1 MRLILTPEQ
10 EEAVQRMVDNPTKA
24 SLNASD
30 IGAGKTV
37 CTVETMLRLSV
48 QKSLVICPLGTRV
61 GWEKTLRGQG
71 WDGPILRIDSSKAGK
86 EAYAAALRGDRGV
99 YLVGREYFL
108 RPDWSKIKWDFVA
121 YDEIHKASNRDS
133 AGNKKLK
140 TVKTKYKMAISGTPF
155 GNKFINSWTVARWL
169 WGSPTIDPA
178 RSRWV
183 ADWCLTEYS
192 PFTAV
197 NVVGEKVPGA
207 FFNSLPCYIRLEA
220 QILDENGKEIEE
232 PLELKRHVELTPAQR
247 KMYDKLQQDMVV
259 WLDENPLVV
268 ELPVTLRTRLRQAT
282 LGELS
287 FDENGEINFAPDCKS
302 SKLDAL
308 KEILEDMEDE
318 PVLIL
323 TDSKRF
329 ARVVVRRISGA
340 AAWTGDTPQED
351 RETLLKTFGRKGGP
365 QYLVATIA
373 ALGEGVDMLQKVCNT
388 VVWLSRSDDQVMN
401 QQVLG
406 RLHRTGQMRRVR
418 SIDLVALETY
428 DDGQINGLLRQKLE
442 MRATLKKEEAS

>member
-1 MRLILTPEQ
+1 MRLTPYEDQEQ
-10 EEAVQRMVDNPTKA
+10 AIQQMVNNPTKA
-24 SLNASD
+24 ALLSSEIGSGKTLSAVETLLRLNAQ
-30 IGAGKTV
+30 V
-37 CTVETMLRLSV
+37 
-48 QKSLVICPLGTRV
+48 SLIICPLGTRV
-61 GWEKTLRGQG
+61 GWERTLKGQG
-71 WDGPILRIDSSKAGK
+71 WDGPVVRIDSSKAGK

-121 YDEIHKASNRDS
+121 YDEVHKASNRDS
-133 AGNKKLK
+133 AGAKKLK
-140 TVKTKYKMAISGTPF
+140 TLKTKYKMAISATF
-155 GNKFINSWTVARWL
+155 YGNKFINSWTVARWL

-183 ADWCLTEYS
+183 AEWCRTEYS

-207 FFNSLPCYIRLEA
+207 FVKSLPCYIQLEA
-220 QILDENGKEIEE
+220 KVVDENGKEIEE
-232 PLELKRHVELTPAQR
+232 PLELKRHVELTPSQR
-247 KMYDKLQQDMVV
+247 KTYDKLQQDMVV

-268 ELPVTLRTRLRQAT
+268 ELPVILRTRLRQAT

-329 ARVVVRRISGA
+329 ARVVVQRIKDA
-340 AAWTGDTPQED
+340 AAWTGDTSQED
-351 RETLLKTFGRKGGP
+351 REALLKTFGRKGGP

-406 RLHRTGQMRRVR
+406 RLHRTGQMKRVR
-418 SIDLVALETY
+418 SIDLVALDTY

-442 MRATLKKEEAS
+442 MRATLKKEEVR